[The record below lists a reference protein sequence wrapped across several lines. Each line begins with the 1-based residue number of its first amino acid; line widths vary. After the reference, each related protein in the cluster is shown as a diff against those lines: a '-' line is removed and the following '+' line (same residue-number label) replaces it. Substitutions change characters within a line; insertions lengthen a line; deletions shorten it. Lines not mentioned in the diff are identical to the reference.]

1 MLNKC
6 FSFWLSIL
14 LLLLVVDANVV
25 LSLQSPYLWQICHYG
40 CETPISSQDLT
51 DEQWAPQQIQ
61 SKHIG
66 ITVATQRRHKYSTSI
81 SSHGILAMPPSK
93 QFQSTCFARKLL
105 EQYYGSKIWQLDWTD
120 TVAPCSCVSFS
131 HGNHK
136 QTNGKHASL
145 HFWQRQSK
153 WEYQEYLFL
162 CCCPIKSKS
171 VKNGHTDRI
180 AGDVLQLQHMH
191 FTISFLILAF
201 WRMTMFGQMIITLVA
216 LMVLLVTKTTES
228 LNSEISCS
236 SNTHMCVIA
245 DTASKHRRQQG
256 HLLMLLIAWR
266 AV

>member
-25 LSLQSPYLWQICHYG
+25 LSLQSPYVWQICHYEG
-40 CETPISSQDLT
+40 CETPTSSQDLT

-81 SSHGILAMPPSK
+81 SSHNILLAMPPSK
-93 QFQSTCFARKLL
+93 QFQSTFFARKLL

-136 QTNGKHASL
+136 QTNGKHVSL
-145 HFWQRQSK
+145 HVLTKTKQMQLS
-153 WEYQEYLFL
+153 
-162 CCCPIKSKS
+162 
-171 VKNGHTDRI
+171 RI
-180 AGDVLQLQHMH
+180 DVP
-191 FTISFLILAF
+191 
-201 WRMTMFGQMIITLVA
+201 
-216 LMVLLVTKTTES
+216 VLLPHQEQVSQKWSHRQNCRWCPSIAADAFHHIFFDSCFLEDDNVWTNDHHTGGPDGAAGHQDYGVTQFRHF
-228 LNSEISCS
+228 L
-236 SNTHMCVIA
+236 
-245 DTASKHRRQQG
+245 
-256 HLLMLLIAWR
+256 
-266 AV
+266 